1 MMHSEFE
8 ALAGYEVSFQDYTNI
23 IEPMYM
29 ATNLSKEEFVKC
41 ISKKRFALK
50 PISKIEK
57 EMKEVAEQLK
67 ATCVHF
73 TDFEAEETLVKLIE
87 EYLERKGLKEI
98 AGYHIEHEQRFSC
111 YYPKRVVIYYKKN
124 YETFVSMDLV

>member
-41 ISKKRFALK
+41 IDKKRFALK
-50 PISKIEK
+50 PIHAIEK
-57 EMKEVAEQLK
+57 EMKQIAKHLK
-67 ATCVHF
+67 ETCTHF
-73 TDFEAEETLVKLIE
+73 HDYETEERLYKLMD
-87 EYLERKGLKEI
+87 EYMERKGLKDI
-98 AGYHIEHEQRFSC
+98 AGYTIESEQIWSC
-111 YYPKRVVIYYKKN
+111 YYPKKIVIYSKKD
-124 YETFVSMDLV
+124 YRTFEEMNIA